1 MFPHRKG
8 LPFKRGLKELMAEQL
23 GKFIQDNVDGGHDS
37 QEDAKACMELM
48 TMKVKA
54 DLQAGS
60 RRKAT

>member
-1 MFPHRKG
+1 
-8 LPFKRGLKELMAEQL
+8 MAEQL

-48 TMKVKA
+48 IMKVKA
-54 DLQAGS
+54 DLQADS

>member
-8 LPFKRGLKELMAEQL
+8 LPFKRALKDLMAEYK

-48 TMKVKA
+48 IMKVKG
-54 DLQAGS
+54 DLQSES
-60 RRKAT
+60 RRKPV